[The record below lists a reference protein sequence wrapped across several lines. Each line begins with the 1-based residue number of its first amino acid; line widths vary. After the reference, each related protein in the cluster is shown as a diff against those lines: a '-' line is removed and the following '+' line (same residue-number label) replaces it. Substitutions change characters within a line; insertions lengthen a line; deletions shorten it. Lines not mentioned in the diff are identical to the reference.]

1 MKQYIYGVH
10 VWTDI
15 DGIEYK
21 VMQMVDNMGGL
32 SNTPGEGPLSLSI
45 IHVRTKNA
53 RDAIQYGKELALEHK
68 CNFLEVNCAH
78 GNGSYKLIGIGR

>member
-15 DGIEYK
+15 DGIEYR
-21 VMQMVDNMGGL
+21 VMQMVD
-32 SNTPGEGPLSLSI
+32 SIASLCVDVTLNESHMF
-45 IHVRTKNA
+45 HVRTSNT
-53 RDAIQYGKELALEHK
+53 RDAIQFGKNLALEHN
-68 CNFLEVNCAH
+68 CNFLEVNCAR